1 VGALLPP
8 RPAESSS
15 PTDLPGRLHRIPA
28 WVGDIVIALLV
39 IGPALVVW
47 EDGHRGPFSPPALAL
62 AITAAAVLP
71 LRRRWPFA
79 VLGATVALFVASAV
93 LGELGPASSLPVA
106 VAVFGMVTRV
116 RRRTSVITT
125 AATIVVL
132 MAAALLSQPT
142 AIMDPRLIQLAAVTG
157 FAAAAADATRSR
169 RAYIAAITERAVR
182 AEQTRESEARR
193 RVAEERLRIA
203 RDLHDVV
210 AHQIAV
216 INLQAGVASAAVRS
230 RPGDAEQSL
239 ATIRSAARTVLG
251 EIGDLLAMLRGG
263 SEHSGEPALAP
274 LGGMGRLEEL
284 LDHFRQTGLDVTH
297 RTEGTAV
304 ELPSM
309 TDLVAY
315 RVIQEALT
323 NAHKHGDGH
332 RAHLLIKYSEE
343 AVTIT
348 VSNPVSS
355 GQGGPEQGGPGQ
367 GGAGRGGPG
376 LGEPGQ
382 AGHGLLGIA
391 ERVES
396 VRGTVQHSPAG
407 ASPFRL
413 EVWLPI
419 PTGSVRDAAV
429 RAVPDG
435 RDGGPA

>member
-1 VGALLPP
+1 MGALLPS
-8 RPAESSS
+8 RPAGSSS
-15 PTDLPGRLHRIPA
+15 PAYLPGRLHRIPA

-93 LGELGPASSLPVA
+93 LGELSPASSLPVA

-125 AATIVVL
+125 AATIVLL

-142 AIMDPRLIQLAAVTG
+142 AILDPRVIQLAAVIG
-157 FAAAAADATRSR
+157 FAAAAADATKSR
-169 RAYIAAITERAVR
+169 RAYIAAITERALR

-216 INLQAGVASAAVRS
+216 INLHAGVASAAVRS

-263 SEHSGEPALAP
+263 PEQSDEMPLAP
-274 LGGMGRLEEL
+274 LGGMDRLEEL

-297 RTEGTAV
+297 RTVGTAV
-304 ELPSM
+304 DLPSM

-323 NAHKHGDGH
+323 NAHKHGAGH
-332 RAHLLIKYSEE
+332 RAHLLTEYSEE

-348 VSNPVSS
+348 VSNPVS
-355 GQGGPEQGGPGQ
+355 PGQ
-367 GGAGRGGPG
+367 PEPG
-376 LGEPGQ
+376 LGEPGVGGPGQ

-419 PTGSVRDAAV
+419 PAGSVPDAAG

-435 RDGGPA
+435 PAGRPA

>member
-1 VGALLPP
+1 MGALLPS
-8 RPAESSS
+8 RPAESSA
-15 PTDLPGRLHRIPA
+15 PADLPGRLHRIPA
-28 WVGDIVIALLV
+28 WVGDTVIALLV

-47 EDGHRGPFSPPALAL
+47 DDGHRGPFSPAALAL

-79 VLGATVALFVASAV
+79 VLGATVALFVVSAV
-93 LGELGPASSLPVA
+93 LGDLSPASSLPVA

-116 RRRTSVITT
+116 RRRTSAITT

-132 MAAALLSQPT
+132 MTAALLSQPT
-142 AIMDPRLIQLAAVTG
+142 GVLDPRVIQLAAVIG

-169 RAYIAAITERAVR
+169 RAYIAAITERALR

-216 INLQAGVASAAVRS
+216 INLHAGVASAAVRS
-230 RPGDAEQSL
+230 RPGEAEQSL

-263 SEHSGEPALAP
+263 PEHSGEPALAP
-274 LGGMGRLEEL
+274 LGGMDRLGEL
-284 LDHFRQTGLDVTH
+284 LDHFRQTGLDVTR
-297 RTEGTAV
+297 RTVGTAV

-309 TDLVAY
+309 TDLVAH

-323 NAHKHGDGH
+323 NAHKHGAGH
-332 RAHLLIKYSEE
+332 RAHLLIRYSEDG
-343 AVTIT
+343 VTIT
-348 VSNPVSS
+348 VSNPVGP
-355 GQGGPEQGGPGQ
+355 GQGEPGQGGPGQ
-367 GGAGRGGPG
+367 GG
-376 LGEPGQ
+376 PGQ
-382 AGHGLLGIA
+382 TGHGLLGIA

-419 PTGSVRDAAV
+419 PAGSVPDAAV
-429 RAVPDG
+429 RTVPDG
-435 RDGGPA
+435 REGRPA